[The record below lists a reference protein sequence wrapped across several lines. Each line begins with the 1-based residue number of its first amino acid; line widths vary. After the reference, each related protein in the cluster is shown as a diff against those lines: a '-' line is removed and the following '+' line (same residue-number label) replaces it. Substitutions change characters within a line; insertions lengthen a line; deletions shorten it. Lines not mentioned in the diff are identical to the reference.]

1 MALTHLSAH
10 MLKCNVFSHFSHA
23 IREDVMM
30 LDGLQPE
37 QPASNGDAA
46 HAQSSS
52 PGKSSIEIDHI
63 MYTVLI
69 FACHLL

>member
-1 MALTHLSAH
+1 MASAHLSTH
-10 MLKCNVFSHFSHA
+10 MLKCNVLSHFGHA
-23 IREDVMM
+23 LREDVVM

-52 PGKSSIEIDHI
+52 PGKS
-63 MYTVLI
+63 
-69 FACHLL
+69 